1 MKYNYLKH
9 LSNTEMMIKLT
20 LHPIVFSEYRS
31 LIIWIE
37 MTFTDHITVFDLST
51 IRNIEFTII
60 ITKMCNYNYFKLYFP
75 GIS

>member
-37 MTFTDHITVFDLST
+37 MKFTEHITVLDFST

-60 ITKMCNYNYFKLYFP
+60 ITKMCNYNYFKLYLP
-75 GIS
+75 GIR